1 MSVIHLRVE
10 AATTS
15 IKTPSRKSTGLIW
28 EWSWFKMNE
37 LWLCIRLIQ
46 LQSKTLLVSRAKTA
60 ALSRFWEIG
69 EDENGEMLLGLLGI
83 YTPILVL
90 SRDILIIREFTT
102 INSL

>member
-1 MSVIHLRVE
+1 M
-10 AATTS
+10 
-15 IKTPSRKSTGLIW
+15 
-28 EWSWFKMNE
+28 
-37 LWLCIRLIQ
+37 
-46 LQSKTLLVSRAKTA
+46 LLVSRAKAA